1 MEQNQ
6 ESTDGDLEKL
16 ALISDAIENLFPDS
30 QSAIIFELEE
40 LEYKKIQSNFRKID
54 SIHER
59 FKIDMSGV
67 EIIFILKG
75 SEPPQNEIEKKD
87 KSLWERFMGS
97 FSSKKSS

>member
-40 LEYKKIQSNFRKID
+40 L
-54 SIHER
+54 
-59 FKIDMSGV
+59 
-67 EIIFILKG
+67 
-75 SEPPQNEIEKKD
+75 
-87 KSLWERFMGS
+87 
-97 FSSKKSS
+97 

>member
-1 MEQNQ
+1 
-6 ESTDGDLEKL
+6 
-16 ALISDAIENLFPDS
+16 
-30 QSAIIFELEE
+30 
-40 LEYKKIQSNFRKID
+40 
-54 SIHER
+54 
-59 FKIDMSGV
+59 MSGV